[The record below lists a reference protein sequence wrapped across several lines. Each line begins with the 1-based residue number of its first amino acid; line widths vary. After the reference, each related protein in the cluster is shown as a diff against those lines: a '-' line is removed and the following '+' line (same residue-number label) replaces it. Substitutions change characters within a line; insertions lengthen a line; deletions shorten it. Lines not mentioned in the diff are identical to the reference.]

1 MLHRNARLTVHGRR
15 ELVRRV
21 VVQGSSI
28 AVASRELGV
37 SRQTGS
43 KWLGRYRACGETGLR
58 DASSRPAR
66 RRPRVGGRL
75 LRRIVRTRQR
85 QRIGAHQI
93 AWKLGICR
101 STVCA
106 VLRRLGLSR
115 IRDLD
120 PPAETPLRYEHEHPG
135 DLVHLDTKKLGHIGE
150 GGGKRF
156 GARRRARGLGWS
168 VVYVAVDDATRLAY
182 VEELSDECG
191 LTAAGFAV
199 RALAFYA
206 ACGAP
211 VKRILT
217 DNGSCFR
224 SRALRAVLVAA
235 GAKHS
240 FTRPYRPQTNGKAEA
255 FVKLLQNGWA
265 YARPYRSSAERSAQ
279 LPGFV
284 YRYNRFRP
292 HGGLDGATPIA
303 RLTL

>member
-1 MLHRNARLTVHGRR
+1 MLHRNARLTVHGRL

-21 VVQGSSI
+21 GEQGVSI
-28 AVASRELGV
+28 ALASRQLGV

-43 KWLGRYRACGETGLR
+43 KWLARYRACGEAGLH
-58 DASSRPAR
+58 DASSCPAR
-66 RRPRVGGRL
+66 RRPRIDGRL

-115 IRDLD
+115 IRDLE
-120 PPAETPLRYEHEHPG
+120 PIAEPALRYEHEHPG
-135 DLVHLDTKKLGHIGE
+135 DLVHLDTKKLGHIGP

-156 GARRRARGLGWS
+156 GAPRRPRGLGWS
-168 VVYVAVDDATRLAY
+168 VVYVAVDDASRLAY
-182 VEELSDECG
+182 VEELPDECG
-191 LTAAGFAV
+191 STAAGFAA
-199 RALAFYA
+199 RALTYYGE
-206 ACGAP
+206 CGAP

-224 SRALRAVLVAA
+224 SRALRDVLA
-235 GAKHS
+235 GCGVKHS
-240 FTRPYRPQTNGKAEA
+240 YTRPYRPQTNGKAEA

-265 YARPYRSSAERSAQ
+265 YAKPYSSSAERSAQ

-284 YRYNRFRP
+284 YRYNHFRP

>member
-21 VVQGSSI
+21 VVRGVSI
-28 AVASRELGV
+28 TVASRELGV

-43 KWLGRYRACGETGLR
+43 KWVDRYRTCGEAGLC

-66 RRPRVGGRL
+66 LRPRVGGRT
-75 LRRIVRTRQR
+75 LRVIVRTRQR

-115 IRDLD
+115 IRDLE
-120 PPAETPLRYEHEHPG
+120 PIAEPALRYEHEHPG
-135 DLVHLDTKKLGHIGE
+135 DLIHLDTKKLGHIAS

-156 GARRRARGLGWS
+156 GPHRSSRGVGWS
-168 VVYVAVDDATRLAY
+168 VIFVAVDDATRLAY
-182 VEELSDECG
+182 VEELADECG
-191 LTAAGFAV
+191 ATAAGFAA
-199 RALAFYA
+199 RALAYYGDHGA
-206 ACGAP
+206 A

-224 SRALRAVLVAA
+224 SRALRDMLA
-235 GAKHS
+235 GRGVKHS
-240 FTRPYRPQTNGKAEA
+240 YTRPYRPQTNGKAEA

-265 YARPYRSSAERSAQ
+265 YAKPYTSSAERSAA

-284 YRYNRFRP
+284 YRYNHFRP